1 MEIDIYKALFA
12 AAVGVIS
19 WFLKSLITD
28 VKNEVK
34 ELENRVATNSTSIE
48 VLKSGQNAL
57 SSNIEEIKN
66 DVKEIGLYI
75 RNLNHKQHE

>member
-12 AAVGVIS
+12 AAVGIIA
-19 WFLKSLITD
+19 WFLKGLIND
-28 VKNEVK
+28 VKTEVK

-48 VLKSGQNAL
+48 VLKSGQSAL
-57 SSNIEEIKN
+57 ANNIEEIKN

-75 RNLNHKQHE
+75 RNLNHKKNE